1 MSELAP
7 WLRGLLAERL
17 GVGADAI
24 EPEAR
29 LNRYGLTSLIA
40 SSIVRAIEE
49 HTRRRLPPTL
59 VWDYPTLERL
69 TAFLEGRSDADAHVP
84 MEPLAADDP
93 IAIVGMACRLP
104 GASSLDGFWRL
115 LETETDAIREVP
127 ADRWPIDQL
136 YAADP
141 LAPGRMA
148 TRWGGFLDQV
158 DRFDAAFFGLSP
170 REAAQAD
177 PQQRLALE
185 LAWEALED
193 AAIRPSHLSGGRT
206 GVFLGA
212 MWSDYAR
219 LLSEREDIAQHT
231 ATGQDISIIS
241 ARIAYTLGLQ
251 GPALTIDT
259 ACSSALVAVHQ
270 ACQSLRIGE
279 STVALAGGVHL
290 LLAPE
295 SSIAMTKFGAMA
307 PDGRCKTFDSR
318 ANGYVRGEGGGI
330 VVLKPLS
337 AATRDGD
344 RVYALI
350 RGSAVNNDG
359 PSNGLT
365 APNPAAQRAMLRD
378 ALDSARVH
386 PHAIDYVEA
395 HGTGTALGDP
405 IEANALAAVLG
416 RDRPAG
422 RPLRIGSVKTN
433 IGHLEAAAGA
443 AGLIKTALALRNRWI
458 PASLHYQAPNP
469 AIDFATANLEVQS
482 QGGAWP
488 TAAPAPIAGVSS
500 FGFGG
505 TNSHVV
511 LQAVE
516 QAPTTN
522 AAQAKPVF
530 VFAGNGGNWAGMAL
544 GLMQELVFA
553 GTVQDCAR
561 LLAEL
566 GYPQPLLSV
575 LESAQVGDVALG
587 QPALCAFQLAFV
599 DLLDSWGIKPA
610 TVIGHSVGE
619 AAAAVTSGALS
630 RRDGLRLVLE
640 RSRLQASVAG
650 QGSMALVSAAAD
662 AVSRHLPAGV
672 TVAGENGPRATLIAG
687 SKASVAA
694 ACTALDSAGIVSLP
708 IDVPVAYHSAQMDP
722 LRPLLEQRLG
732 DLRPSP
738 ASVPMV
744 STVTG
749 KATDGPSLD
758 ASYWGR
764 NLREPVRFRQG
775 IEALVAAG
783 HRTFVEIAPHPLLVP
798 QIRQM
803 ATGAT
808 VIAPV
813 RRDAATPAAAQAAL
827 APLRQTAGA
836 EAVPHLLVLSARSAS
851 ALDAIARDWAE
862 RLPAAWPELCR
873 TALLGRERFS
883 HRLALWSPDGET
895 ARRRLLAGDYRRG
908 EVLPNAVVAF
918 DVTPLA
924 NESRESFLERCAE
937 AFVAGADLDALVDT
951 SSIPVSAPTYPF
963 ERERHWLG
971 PIDRGLSYAVEWET
985 VTLPETTWPVVPV
998 NGDAID
1004 AGLDAEAVAYA
1015 KAALLAVAVADIAPQ
1030 HGALVERLAA
1040 WQPIAGPPA
1049 TEGPVRDLMRR
1060 VGEAL
1065 PDILTGRVQPL
1076 EILFPGGAFDRAAAV
1091 YAAAPFAAA
1100 QKALGA
1106 IVGALGK
1113 RPLRIL
1119 EVGSGTG
1126 ALTAQLVPLLPPGS
1140 TLVCSDLSVAFL
1152 SHLKHR
1158 FGEGTL
1164 QTTTFD
1170 LDKPDGADGPFDV
1183 IVAANV
1189 LHATADLDAALRA
1202 LRQRLAPGGLLG
1214 LVELQRAPRWI
1225 DLVFGITEGW
1235 WRFRDDPNPR
1245 DHAVLDAAAWQARL
1259 SAQGFGDV
1267 DIRSDG
1273 DAHAV
1278 ILARAP
1284 ATQRLWRLWR
1294 PSATSPARLV
1304 DELIAQADD
1313 PTPLSIVHG
1322 ATLGDAA
1329 VAGAARALSLAHPH
1343 LIARS
1348 VELMDE
1354 SPRTLAA
1361 LDAMLSLPGDEDQVR
1376 LADGVPSV
1384 PRLSRLTP
1392 AAAEAPISPDALY
1405 IVAGGGGRLGQAI
1418 TRFLIDR
1425 GARHLLLVGRSAI
1438 KPVSHHGVTPR
1449 SLALDLTATD
1459 AAARLRAAIDRPLGA
1474 MIHAAGLADGP
1485 TEAVLA
1491 TKLAIAAT
1499 LERAADGLNP
1509 GFLLLF
1515 SSAAAVWGARGHVA
1529 YAAANRALDQW
1540 AVQARARGVPA
1551 TSIGFGR
1558 FEERGL
1564 LSADEDRALQES
1576 GLKAMAPADAFAA
1589 ALQAVKE
1596 DVAHRIVAAV
1606 DWPMFRATVEA
1617 RRRRPFFDRVA
1628 PVEVVAA
1635 KTTARTGAAA
1645 PIQLDR
1651 TGLAALVA
1659 DLLGHADASR
1669 LDPERGL
1676 FEQGLDSLLA
1686 VSLRRRLEEATGATV
1701 PAAILFAHPTLSL
1714 LGDWL
1719 AGQERV
1725 VPAIRTD
1732 SRDTNEPIAVI
1743 GMGCRFAGGA
1753 DTPQAYLDRLMTGED
1768 SLRHVPLTRPTAALW
1783 QGVPSTVQTAGF
1795 IDDVEKFDAAFF
1807 GLSPREA
1814 AQLDPQQ
1821 RLLLEVSWHALE
1833 DARLLPKE
1841 LNGRRAG
1848 VFVGA
1853 TGSDYASLARAN
1865 GGRALDAHSLVGQPS
1880 NTLAGRLAYQF
1891 GLHGPALT
1899 VDTACSSSLVA
1910 MHLAVNALRNG
1921 EADLALAGGVNL
1933 VLTPDT
1939 SLMLM
1944 NAGLLAPDGQCKVFD
1959 ASANG
1964 YVRGEGCGIVVL
1976 KPLGAAR
1983 RDGDRVLGVI
1993 RGSAV
1998 NHDGRSS
2005 SFTAP
2010 NGAAQAG
2017 VIRDA
2022 LSNAGVEAAA
2032 IDCIEAHGT
2041 GTQLGDPIELDALAD
2056 VFAGRER
2063 PLLIGSVKAAI
2074 GHAEAAAGIAAVIK
2088 TVHCLRAGRLPP
2100 QPHFH
2105 HRNPHARTD
2114 SPVQVATGGPIDA
2127 RFAGVSAFGASGT
2140 NAHIVIERGDPLP
2153 ANESAPALTAF
2164 NRQVHWLSEQAV
2176 VSGARHPVLGAPR
2189 RSARSRETVW
2199 EMRLDP
2205 GADWLRDHIVEGVIL
2220 MPAAGFLDMARRA
2233 GVAGLADVEFRAP
2246 LLVPA
2251 EGIAVQLV
2259 QDRETLTLYAA
2270 TKDDWSE
2277 IATARVASAAT
2288 TIDLP
2293 VGPKGQTTDRAEIG
2307 SALAARGFAFGPTY
2321 QTLDSLSLEGS
2332 DAAATLASPGELD
2345 PALLD
2350 SAIQTLTCLLPTEDV
2365 SMLPAR
2371 IALVS
2376 FGQAAIAH
2384 SARARLSHRTPA
2396 QATGDAVLYDDTG
2409 ALVAALQSV
2418 ELRAAPAEPGAW
2430 FHDLLWRPAT
2440 SDGRALAG
2448 RWHTISESGAGPIPA
2463 CDGIIDLRPLAARDP
2478 ATVVTDA
2485 VALVRHALTQI
2496 PPPRL
2501 VLVSRGASTASPVIA
2516 PEPSA
2521 AAVLMGLQPVIA
2533 SEHPELSCRWIDL
2546 DPDETDLPAD
2556 LDGEPGRYAM
2566 RQGKLLS
2573 PDIVKAPSLPAG
2585 RIRLAPGDKGS
2596 FDDLHFVPAAETA
2609 LNPGEVR
2616 VAVSAVGLNFKD
2628 VLAVLGRT
2636 ADPRLGLEAVGTV
2649 VATAPDVRHVA
2660 AGDSVIAFG
2669 PGALASE
2676 ATFAANRV
2684 VRRPPEL
2691 DVDTAASVAI
2701 AGLTA
2706 WYGLHDLAAIRPG
2719 MRVLIHAGA
2728 GGVGGMAIRI
2738 ARLAGARVFATAS
2751 HGKQRLALLNGAEAV
2766 GDSRSLDFVDAAHRW
2781 CGPDGFDVVLNA
2793 LGPEIADASA
2803 RLLRSDG
2810 TFLEIGNA
2818 PNATGVRRHFPYD
2831 LDQAI
2836 GQESGWFIDR
2846 MGKLLALLRDGRLA
2860 PPRRTVLPLVLAGEA
2875 LRALGQGRTVGKL
2888 VLTLPTAP
2896 MIRADASYLV
2906 TGGTGDVGRAL
2917 AGWLKDQGAGR
2928 VVVLARH
2935 ATQQPDPRFET
2946 VALDVTDR
2954 EALARLIDGLADLKG
2969 VVHAAGIV
2977 KDGTLAQLDPASVPE
2992 VLAPKIDGARHL
3004 DALTRDHALDFFVL
3018 VSSTAGSLA
3027 SPGQAAYASANAW
3040 LDALAA
3046 TRRATGRTATS
3057 IAFGP
3062 WMAGMYAAL
3071 NAPSRARLERDGF
3084 RPMAPRRAVAAF
3096 ARALADGAV
3105 HRLVMDRAADA
3116 QSRTV
3121 QPEGEARQSLLAL
3134 PASEQPAFL
3143 RADLEQRLVAL
3154 LGFPAGT
3161 RIEPHRA
3168 LRDLGLD
3175 SLLSVSLRNALAA
3188 GYGLDL
3194 PATLVFDHPT
3204 LVALSDH
3211 LLGSIVPP
3219 EAPVEES
3226 LDTLDEAALAALVER
3241 ELAAE

>member
-1 MSELAP
+1 VSELAS

-17 GVGADAI
+17 GVAADAI

-29 LNRYGLTSLIA
+29 LNRYGLTSLTA
-40 SSIVRAIEE
+40 ASIVTAIEA

-59 VWDYPTLERL
+59 AWDYPTLERL
-69 TAFLEGRSDADAHVP
+69 TAFLEGRPDADAHVP
-84 MEPLAADDP
+84 IVPLAADDP

-104 GASSLDGFWRL
+104 GASSLDDFWHL
-115 LETETDAIREVP
+115 LEAGTDAIREVP

-136 YAADP
+136 YDADP

-148 TRWGGFLDQV
+148 TRWGGFLESV

-193 AAIRPSHLSGGRT
+193 AAIRPSRLSGGRT

-219 LLSEREDIAQHT
+219 LLSGRDDIAQHT

-251 GPALTIDT
+251 GPALTINT

-270 ACQSLRIGE
+270 ACHSLRSGE

-290 LLAPE
+290 VLAPE

-307 PDGRCKTFDSR
+307 PDGRCKAFDSR

-344 RVYALI
+344 RVYAVI

-365 APNPAAQRAMLRD
+365 APNPSAQRAMLRD
-378 ALDSARVH
+378 ALDSAHVH
-386 PHAIDYVEA
+386 PHAVDYVEA

-422 RPLRIGSVKTN
+422 RALRIGSVKTN

-469 AIDFATANLEVQS
+469 AIDFAAANLEVQS
-482 QGGAWP
+482 KGGAWP
-488 TAAPAPIAGVSS
+488 TAAPNPIAGVSS

-505 TNSHVV
+505 TNSHVI

-516 QAPTTN
+516 PPATTTS
-522 AAQAKPVF
+522 AAQAKTVF
-530 VFAGNGGNWAGMAL
+530 VFAGNGGNWAGMAR
-544 GLMQELVFA
+544 GLMQEPVFA
-553 GTVQDCAR
+553 AALQDCDR

-566 GYPQPLLSV
+566 GYPQPLLPV
-575 LESAQVGDVALG
+575 LESAQVTDVALG
-587 QPALCAFQLAFV
+587 QPALCAFQLALV
-599 DLLDSWGIKPA
+599 DLLGTWGIKPA
-610 TVIGHSVGE
+610 AVIGHSVGE
-619 AAAAVTSGALS
+619 AAAAITSGALT

-640 RSRLQASVAG
+640 RSHLQASVAG
-650 QGSMALVSAAAD
+650 QGGMALVSAAAD
-662 AVSRHLPAGV
+662 AVGRHLPPGV
-672 TVAGENGPRATLIAG
+672 TIAGENGPRATLIAG
-687 SKASVAA
+687 SKPSVSA
-694 ACTALDSAGIVSLP
+694 ACAVLDKAGILSLP

-722 LRPLLEQRLG
+722 LRPQLEQRLR
-732 DLRPSP
+732 DLKPSP
-738 ASVPMV
+738 APIPMV

-749 KATDGPSLD
+749 VATDGPSLD

-775 IEALVAAG
+775 IETLVAAG
-783 HRTFVEIAPHPLLVP
+783 YRAFVEIGAHPLLVP

-803 ATGAT
+803 TPGAT
-808 VIAPV
+808 VIAPL
-813 RRDAATPAAAQAAL
+813 RRDAATSAAAQAAL
-827 APLRQTAGA
+827 APLRRAVGDGA
-836 EAVPHLLVLSARSAS
+836 IPRLLVLSARSAS
-851 ALDAIARDWAE
+851 ALEALARHWAA

-873 TALLGRERFS
+873 TALVGRERFA
-883 HRLALWSPDGET
+883 HRLALWSLDGET
-895 ARRRLLAGDYRRG
+895 ARRRLQTGDYRRG
-908 EVLPNAVVAF
+908 EASPNATIAF
-918 DVTPLA
+918 DGTPRE
-924 NESRESFLERCAE
+924 NENRESFLDRCAE
-937 AFVAGADLDALVDT
+937 AFVAGADLDGLADP
-951 SSIPVSAPTYPF
+951 SSGITSAPTYPF

-971 PIDRGLSYAVEWET
+971 AVDRGLSYTVDWET
-985 VTLPETTWPVVPV
+985 VTLPDTTWPGMSVEGDPV
-998 NGDAID
+998 DS
-1004 AGLDAEAVAYA
+1004 GLDAEAVAYA
-1015 KAALLAVAVADIAPQ
+1015 KAALAAVPAAEIAPR
-1030 HGALVERLAA
+1030 HRALAERFASWEPL
-1040 WQPIAGPPA
+1040 AGPPA
-1049 TEGPVRDLMRR
+1049 TEGAVRDLMRG

-1065 PDILTGRVQPL
+1065 PDILAGHVQPL
-1076 EILFPGGAFDRAAAV
+1076 EVLFPGGAFDRAAAV
-1091 YAAAPFAAA
+1091 YESAPFAAA

-1106 IVGALGK
+1106 IIGKLGT

-1126 ALTAQLVPLLPPGS
+1126 ALTAQLLPSLPPGS

-1152 SHLKHR
+1152 AHLKQR
-1158 FGEGTL
+1158 FGDAAAL

-1170 LDKPDGADGPFDV
+1170 LDKPEGADGPFDA

-1202 LRQRLAPGGLLG
+1202 LRRRLAPGGLLG

-1235 WRFRDDPNPR
+1235 WRFHDDPNPR
-1245 DHAVLDAAAWQARL
+1245 GHAVLDAEGWHSRL
-1259 SAQGFGDV
+1259 SALGFGDV
-1267 DIRSDG
+1267 EVRPDG

-1278 ILARAP
+1278 VLARAP
-1284 ATQRLWRLWR
+1284 AAQRLWR
-1294 PSATSPARLV
+1294 PAATTPAVLV

-1322 ATLGDAA
+1322 TSLADAA
-1329 VAGAARALSLAHPH
+1329 VAGATRSLSLTHPA

-1348 VELMDE
+1348 VELTDE
-1354 SPRTLAA
+1354 SPRALAV
-1361 LDAMLSLPGDEDQVR
+1361 LDAVLGLPGDEDQVR
-1376 LADGVPSV
+1376 LTDGVPSV
-1384 PRLSRLTP
+1384 PRLARLTP
-1392 AAAEAPISPDALY
+1392 AAAEASISPDTLY
-1405 IVAGGGGRLGQAI
+1405 IVAGGGGRLGQAM

-1438 KPVSHHGVTPR
+1438 PSFSHRGVIAR
-1449 SLALDLTATD
+1449 SLALDLTTAD
-1459 AAARLRAAIDRPLGA
+1459 AGARLRAAIDRPLGGL
-1474 MIHAAGLADGP
+1474 IHAAGVADGP
-1485 TEAVLA
+1485 TETVLA
-1491 TKLAIAAT
+1491 TKLAIAAA
-1499 LERAADGLNP
+1499 LEQAAEGLSL

-1515 SSAAAVWGARGHVA
+1515 SSAAAIWGARGHVA
-1529 YAAANRALDQW
+1529 YAAANRALDRW
-1540 AVQARARGVPA
+1540 AALARERSVPA

-1576 GLKAMAPADAFAA
+1576 GLKAMAPGDAFAA
-1589 ALQAVKE
+1589 ALQAVNE
-1596 DVAHRIVAAV
+1596 GAAHRIVAAV
-1606 DWPMFRATVEA
+1606 DWPLFRATVEA

-1628 PVEVVAA
+1628 PVETVTA
-1635 KTTARTGAAA
+1635 KTVARANAAA
-1645 PIQLDR
+1645 PAKLDR

-1686 VSLRRRLEEATGATV
+1686 VTLRRRLEEATGVAV

-1719 AGQERV
+1719 GGQERV
-1725 VPAIRTD
+1725 VPTAKAGA
-1732 SRDTNEPIAVI
+1732 RDNNEPIAII

-1753 DTPQAYLDRLMTGED
+1753 DTPAAYLDRLMTGED
-1768 SLRHVPLTRPTAALW
+1768 MVRQVPSTRPTAALW
-1783 QGVPSTVQTAGF
+1783 QAVPPTVQTAGF
-1795 IDDVEKFDAAFF
+1795 LDDVEKFDAAFF

-1821 RLLLEVSWHALE
+1821 RLLLEVSWHAIE
-1833 DARLLPKE
+1833 DARLSPKE

-1853 TGSDYASLARAN
+1853 TGSDYAGLARGL

-1910 MHLAVNALRNG
+1910 LHLAVNALRNG

-1933 VLTPDT
+1933 LLTPDT

-1944 NAGLLAPDGQCKVFD
+1944 NAGLLAPDGRCKVFD
-1959 ASANG
+1959 AGANG
-1964 YVRGEGCGIVVL
+1964 YVRGEGCGVIVL

-2022 LSNAGVEAAA
+2022 LSNAGVEAES

-2056 VFAGRER
+2056 VFAGRQR
-2063 PLLIGSVKAAI
+2063 PLLVGSVKAAI

-2088 TVHCLRAGRLPP
+2088 TVQSLRAGQLPP

-2105 HRNPHARTD
+2105 HRNPHARD
-2114 SPVQVATGGPIDA
+2114 GSPVQVAAGGAVDA

-2140 NAHIVIERGDPLP
+2140 NAHLVIERGDPLP
-2153 ANESAPALTAF
+2153 ANESAPLLTTF
-2164 NRQVHWLSEQAV
+2164 NRQVHWLAGQAV
-2176 VSGARHPVLGAPR
+2176 ASGARHPVLGEPR

-2199 EMRLDP
+2199 ETRLDP
-2205 GADWLRDHIVEGVIL
+2205 NADWLHDHVVDGTIL

-2233 GVAGLADVEFRAP
+2233 GVASLADVEFRAP

-2259 QDRETLTLYAA
+2259 QDRETLTLYAE
-2270 TKDDWSE
+2270 TDEDWRE
-2277 IATARVASAAT
+2277 IATARIASTPSVVDLPA
-2288 TIDLP
+2288 TIDA
-2293 VGPKGQTTDRAEIG
+2293 REIDG
-2307 SALAARGFAFGPTY
+2307 TEIASELTARGFAFGPTY
-2321 QTLDSLSLEGS
+2321 RTLGSLSR
-2332 DAAATLASPGELD
+2332 DAHHATATLEQVTESEPAMLD
-2345 PALLD
+2345 A
-2350 SAIQTLTCLLPTEDV
+2350 AIQTLTCLLPIEDI

-2371 IALVS
+2371 IARVDFL
-2376 FGQAAIAH
+2376 QAAAAH
-2384 SARARLSHRTPA
+2384 SARARLLQRTPA
-2396 QATGDAVLYDDTG
+2396 QATGDAALHDAAGAPAVVLQG
-2409 ALVAALQSV
+2409 V

-2430 FHDLLWRPAT
+2430 FHDVLWRPAT
-2440 SDGRALAG
+2440 EDGRALAG
-2448 RWHTISESGAGPIPA
+2448 RWHTIGPGAVRPIPP
-2463 CDGIIDLRPLAARDP
+2463 CDGVVDLRPLTARDP
-2478 ATVVTDA
+2478 ATVVTDT
-2485 VALVRHALTQI
+2485 VALVRQALAQT

-2501 VLVSRGASTASPVIA
+2501 VLVSRGASTSPPTIA
-2516 PEPSA
+2516 QQPSA

-2546 DPDETDLPAD
+2546 DPDESDLPSD
-2556 LDGEPGRYAM
+2556 LDGEPGRYAI

-2585 RIRLAPGDKGS
+2585 KIQLVPGAKGS
-2596 FDDLHFVPAAETA
+2596 FDDLHVVPAPEKA
-2609 LNPGEVR
+2609 LNAGEVR

-2628 VLAVLGRT
+2628 VLSVIGRT
-2636 ADPRLGLEAVGTV
+2636 DESRLGLEAVGTV
-2649 VATAPDVRHVA
+2649 IATAPDVRHLA
-2660 AGDSVIAFG
+2660 TGDSVIAFG
-2669 PGALASE
+2669 SGALASE
-2676 ATFAANRV
+2676 ATFAGNQV
-2684 VRRPPEL
+2684 VRRPPTL

-2719 MRVLIHAGA
+2719 MQVLIHAGA
-2728 GGVGGMAIRI
+2728 GGVGGMAIQI
-2738 ARLAGARVFATAS
+2738 AKLAGARVFATAS
-2751 HGKQRLALLNGAEAV
+2751 RGKQRLALLNGAEAV
-2766 GDSRSLDFVDAAHRW
+2766 GDSRSLDFVEAARGW
-2781 CGPDGFDVVLNA
+2781 CGPEGFDIVLNA

-2803 RLLRSDG
+2803 RLLRPDG
-2810 TFLEIGNA
+2810 VFLEIGSA
-2818 PNATGVRRHFPYD
+2818 PNATGVRRHFTYD

-2836 GQESGWFIDR
+2836 RRDPNWFVDR
-2846 MGKLLALLRDGRLA
+2846 MSKLLALLRDGKLA
-2860 PPRRTVLPLVLAGEA
+2860 PPRRTVLPLALTEEA

-2888 VLTLPTAP
+2888 VLKLPVAP
-2896 MIRADASYLV
+2896 AIHADASYLV

-2917 AGWLKDQGAGR
+2917 AGWLKDNGAGR
-2928 VVVLARH
+2928 VIVLGRRAPKE
-2935 ATQQPDPRFET
+2935 ADARFET
-2946 VALDVTDR
+2946 VAVDVTDR
-2954 EALARLIDGLADLKG
+2954 EVLARVIDGLPDLKG
-2969 VVHAAGIV
+2969 VIHAAGIV
-2977 KDGTLAQLDPASVPE
+2977 KDGTLAQLDPATVPK
-2992 VLAPKIDGARHL
+2992 VFAPKIDGARHL
-3004 DALTRDHALDFFVL
+3004 DALTRNRVLDFFVL

-3040 LDALAA
+3040 LDALATA
-3046 TRRATGRTATS
+3046 RRTAGHTATS
-3057 IAFGP
+3057 VAFGP

-3071 NAPSRARLERDGF
+3071 NAPARARLERDGF

-3116 QSRTV
+3116 HGRKIQ
-3121 QPEGEARQSLLAL
+3121 QDGAARQSLLAL
-3134 PASEQPAFL
+3134 PASEQPSSL

-3194 PATLVFDHPT
+3194 PATLIFDRPT
-3204 LVALSDH
+3204 LTALADH
-3211 LLGSIVPP
+3211 LLGLIVPQAAP
-3219 EAPVEES
+3219 AEEA
-3226 LDTLDEAALAALVER
+3226 LDTLDAEALAALVER

>member
-1 MSELAP
+1 MPDLAS

-17 GVGADAI
+17 GVAADAI

-29 LNRYGLTSLIA
+29 LNRYGLTSLTA
-40 SSIVRAIEE
+40 ASIVRAIEA

-69 TAFLEGRSDADAHVP
+69 TAFLEGRPDADAHVP
-84 MEPLAADDP
+84 IVPLAADDP

-104 GASSLDGFWRL
+104 GAPSLDDFWHL
-115 LETETDAIREVP
+115 LETGTDAIREVP

-136 YAADP
+136 YDVDP

-148 TRWGGFLDQV
+148 TRWGGFLESV

-193 AAIRPSHLSGGRT
+193 AAIRPSRLNGGRT

-219 LLSEREDIAQHT
+219 LLSGREDIAQHT

-270 ACQSLRIGE
+270 ACQSLRNGE

-290 LLAPE
+290 VLAPE

-307 PDGRCKTFDSR
+307 PDGRCKAFDSR

-344 RVYALI
+344 RVYAVI

-378 ALDSARVH
+378 ALDSAQVH
-386 PHAIDYVEA
+386 PHAVDYVEA

-422 RPLRIGSVKTN
+422 RALRIGSVKTN

-469 AIDFATANLEVQS
+469 AIDFAAANLEVQS
-482 QGGAWP
+482 TGGAWP
-488 TAAPAPIAGVSS
+488 TATPHPIAGVSS

-505 TNSHVV
+505 TNSHVI

-516 QAPTTN
+516 QPAPTAST
-522 AAQAKPVF
+522 AQTKTVF
-530 VFAGNGGNWAGMAL
+530 VFAGNGGNWAGMAR
-544 GLMQELVFA
+544 GLMQEPVFA
-553 GTVQDCAR
+553 ATLRDCDGI
-561 LLAEL
+561 LAGL

-575 LESAQVGDVALG
+575 LESAQVTDVALG
-587 QPALCAFQLAFV
+587 QPALCAFQLALV
-599 DLLDSWGIKPA
+599 DLLGAWGIRPA
-610 TVIGHSVGE
+610 AVIGHSVGE
-619 AAAAVTSGALS
+619 AAAAITSGALT

-650 QGSMALVSAAAD
+650 LGGMALVSAAAD
-662 AVSRHLPAGV
+662 AVGCHLPAGV
-672 TVAGENGPRATLIAG
+672 TIAGENGPRATLIAG
-687 SKASVAA
+687 SRSAVSA
-694 ACTALDSAGIVSLP
+694 ACAALDKAGIVSLP

-722 LRPLLEQRLG
+722 LRPQLEQRLR
-732 DLRPSP
+732 DLTPLP
-738 ASVPMV
+738 APIPMV

-749 KATDGPSLD
+749 VAAAGPSLD
-758 ASYWGR
+758 ACYWGR

-775 IEALVAAG
+775 VETLVAAG
-783 HRTFVEIAPHPLLVP
+783 YRAFVEIGAHPLLVP

-803 ATGAT
+803 AAGTT
-808 VIAPV
+808 VIAPL
-813 RRDAATPAAAQAAL
+813 RRDAATSVAAQAAL
-827 APLRQTAGA
+827 APLRQNGT
-836 EAVPHLLVLSARSAS
+836 EAAPRLLVLSARSAS
-851 ALDAIARDWAE
+851 ALDALARRWAE

-873 TALLGRERFS
+873 TALVGRERFA

-908 EVLPNAVVAF
+908 KASPTAVVAF
-918 DVTPLA
+918 DATPRE
-924 NESRESFLERCAE
+924 NESRESFLDRCAE
-937 AFVAGADLDALVDT
+937 AFVAGADLDALAD
-951 SSIPVSAPTYPF
+951 SSSGITSAPTYPF
-963 ERERHWLG
+963 ERERHWLSV
-971 PIDRGLSYAVEWET
+971 DRGLSYTVEWET
-985 VTLPETTWPVVPV
+985 LTLPDTAWPGISVDGDPV
-998 NGDAID
+998 DS
-1004 AGLDAEAVAYA
+1004 GLDAEAVAYA
-1015 KAALLAVAVADIAPQ
+1015 KAALAAVPAAEIAPR
-1030 HGALVERLAA
+1030 HRALAERLASWA
-1040 WQPIAGPPA
+1040 PLAGPPA
-1049 TEGPVRDLMRR
+1049 NDGPVRDLTRR

-1065 PDILTGRVQPL
+1065 PDILAGRAQPL
-1076 EILFPGGAFDRAAAV
+1076 DVLFPGGAFDRAAAV
-1091 YAAAPFAAA
+1091 YESAPFAAA

-1106 IVGALGK
+1106 IIGKLGT

-1126 ALTAQLVPLLPPGS
+1126 ALTAQLLPSLPTGS

-1152 SHLKHR
+1152 SHLKQR
-1158 FGEGTL
+1158 FDDAAAL

-1170 LDKPDGADGPFDV
+1170 LDRPEGVDGPFDA

-1202 LRQRLAPGGLLG
+1202 LRRRLAPGGLLG

-1245 DHAVLDAAAWQARL
+1245 SHALLDGEAWQARL
-1259 SAQGFGDV
+1259 SALGFGDIE
-1267 DIRSDG
+1267 IRLDG

-1284 ATQRLWRLWR
+1284 AAQRLWR
-1294 PSATSPARLV
+1294 PAAMSPAVLV
-1304 DELIAQADD
+1304 DELITQADD

-1322 ATLGDAA
+1322 TSLADAA
-1329 VAGAARALSLAHPH
+1329 VAGAARSLSLTHPA
-1343 LIARS
+1343 LIARC
-1348 VELMDE
+1348 VELMDD
-1354 SPRTLAA
+1354 SPRSPAA
-1361 LDAMLSLPGDEDQVR
+1361 LDAVLGLPGDEDQVR
-1376 LADGVPSV
+1376 LTDGVPSV
-1384 PRLSRLTP
+1384 PRLARLAP
-1392 AAAEAPISPDALY
+1392 AASEAPLSPDTLY
-1405 IVAGGGGRLGQAI
+1405 IVAGGGGRLGQAMA
-1418 TRFLIDR
+1418 RFLLDR

-1438 KPVSHHGVTPR
+1438 PPFAHRGVTAR
-1449 SLALDLTATD
+1449 SLALDLTTAD
-1459 AAARLRAAIDRPLGA
+1459 AGTRLRAAIDRPLGGLV
-1474 MIHAAGLADGP
+1474 HAAGVADGP
-1485 TEAVLA
+1485 TETVLA
-1491 TKLAIAAT
+1491 AKLAIATA
-1499 LERAADGLNP
+1499 LEQAAEGSNP

-1529 YAAANRALDQW
+1529 YAAANRALDRW
-1540 AVQARARGVPA
+1540 AALARERGVPA

-1558 FEERGL
+1558 FDERGL

-1576 GLKAMAPADAFAA
+1576 GLKAMVPADAFAA
-1589 ALQAVKE
+1589 ALQAVNE
-1596 DVAHRIVAAV
+1596 GVAHRIVAAV
-1606 DWPMFRATVEA
+1606 DWPLFRATVEA

-1628 PVEVVAA
+1628 PVERIAA
-1635 KTTARTGAAA
+1635 KTVARPNASA
-1645 PIQLDR
+1645 PTKLDR

-1686 VSLRRRLEEATGATV
+1686 VTLRRRLEEASGVAV

-1725 VPAIRTD
+1725 VPTVKAG
-1732 SRDTNEPIAVI
+1732 SRDRNEPIAII

-1753 DTPQAYLDRLMTGED
+1753 DTPAAYLDRLMTGED
-1768 SLRHVPLTRPTAALW
+1768 MLRQVPSTRPTAALW
-1783 QGVPSTVQTAGF
+1783 QAVPPTVQTAGF

-1833 DARLLPKE
+1833 DARLSPKE
-1841 LNGRRAG
+1841 LNGKRAG

-1853 TGSDYASLARAN
+1853 TGSDYAGLARAN

-1910 MHLAVNALRNG
+1910 LHLAVNALRNG

-1959 ASANG
+1959 TGANG
-1964 YVRGEGCGIVVL
+1964 YVRGEGCGVIVL
-1976 KPLGAAR
+1976 KPVDAAR

-2022 LSNAGVEAAA
+2022 LSNAGVEAEA

-2056 VFAGRER
+2056 VFSGRQR
-2063 PLLIGSVKAAI
+2063 PLPVGSVKAAI

-2088 TVHCLRAGRLPP
+2088 TVQCLRAGQLPP

-2105 HRNPHARTD
+2105 RRNPHARD
-2114 SPVQVATGGPIDA
+2114 GSPVQVATGGPIDA

-2140 NAHIVIERGDPLP
+2140 NAHVVIERGDPLP
-2153 ANESAPALTAF
+2153 ANESAPLLTTF
-2164 NRQVHWLSEQAV
+2164 NRQVHWLAEQAV
-2176 VSGARHPVLGAPR
+2176 VSGARHPVLGEPR

-2199 EMRLDP
+2199 ETRLDP
-2205 GADWLRDHIVEGVIL
+2205 NADWLRDHVVDGMVL

-2233 GVAGLADVEFRAP
+2233 GVAALADVEFRAP
-2246 LLVPA
+2246 LLVPG

-2259 QDRETLTLYAA
+2259 QDRETLTLYAEA
-2270 TKDDWSE
+2270 NDDWRE
-2277 IATARVASAAT
+2277 IATARIASAPSAV
-2288 TIDLP
+2288 DLP
-2293 VGPKGQTTDRAEIG
+2293 GAHAQEIDGAEIT
-2307 SALAARGFAFGPTY
+2307 SELATRGFGFGPTY
-2321 QTLDSLSLEGS
+2321 RTLDCLSRDDR
-2332 DAAATLASPGELD
+2332 DAASTFALPSELE
-2345 PALLD
+2345 PAILD
-2350 SAIQTLTCLLPTEDV
+2350 AAIQTLTCLLPIEDV

-2371 IALVS
+2371 IACVAFL
-2376 FGQAAIAH
+2376 QAKVAH
-2384 SARARLSHRTPA
+2384 RVRARLDRRAPA
-2396 QATGDAVLYDDTG
+2396 QATGDAALYDAAG
-2409 ALVAALQSV
+2409 APVVVLQGI

-2430 FHDLLWRPAT
+2430 FHDVLWRPAT
-2440 SDGRALAG
+2440 SEGRALVG
-2448 RWHTISESGAGPIPA
+2448 RWHTIGSGAADAIPP
-2463 CDGIIDLRPLAARDP
+2463 CDGVVDLRPLAARDP
-2478 ATVVTDA
+2478 ATVVTDT
-2485 VALVRHALTQI
+2485 VELVRQALAQT

-2501 VLVSRGASTASPVIA
+2501 VLVSRGASTAPPLVA
-2516 PEPSA
+2516 HEPAA
-2521 AAVLMGLQPVIA
+2521 AAVLMGLQAVIA
-2533 SEHPELSCRWIDL
+2533 SEHPELACRWIDL
-2546 DPDETDLPAD
+2546 DPDESDVPAD
-2556 LDGEPGRYAM
+2556 LDGETGRYAI
-2566 RQGKLLS
+2566 RQGKFLS
-2573 PDIVKAPSLPAG
+2573 PGIVKAPSLPAG
-2585 RIRLAPGDKGS
+2585 KIQLLPGAKGS
-2596 FDDLHFVPAAETA
+2596 FDDLHFVSAPEKA
-2609 LNPGEVR
+2609 LNAGEVR

-2628 VLAVLGRT
+2628 VLSVIGRT
-2636 ADPRLGLEAVGTV
+2636 DESRLGLEAVGTV
-2649 VATAPDVRHVA
+2649 IATAPDVRHVA

-2676 ATFAANRV
+2676 AIFTANRV
-2684 VRRPPEL
+2684 VRRPPDL

-2706 WYGLHDLAAIRPG
+2706 WYGLHDLAAIKPG

-2728 GGVGGMAIRI
+2728 GGVGGMAIQI

-2751 HGKQRLALLNGAEAV
+2751 RGKQRLARLSGAEAI
-2766 GDSRSLDFVDAAHRW
+2766 GDSSSLDFVEAARRW
-2781 CGPDGFDVVLNA
+2781 CPEGFDIVLNA

-2803 RLLRSDG
+2803 RLLRPDG
-2810 TFLEIGNA
+2810 VFLEIGNA
-2818 PNATGVRRHFPYD
+2818 PNATGVRRHFTYD

-2836 GQESGWFIDR
+2836 GRDPNWFVDR
-2846 MGKLLALLRDGRLA
+2846 MGKLLILLRDGKLV
-2860 PPRRTVLPLVLAGEA
+2860 PPRRTVLPLVLAEEA
-2875 LRALGQGRTVGKL
+2875 LRSLGQGRTVGKL
-2888 VLTLPTAP
+2888 VLKLPVAP
-2896 MIRADASYLV
+2896 TIQVDASYLV

-2917 AGWLKDQGAGR
+2917 AGWLKDNGAGR
-2928 VVVLARH
+2928 VIVLGRH
-2935 ATQQPDPRFET
+2935 PSKEADPRFES
-2946 VALDVTDR
+2946 VAVDVTDR
-2954 EALARLIDGLADLKG
+2954 EAVARVIDGLPNLKG
-2969 VVHAAGIV
+2969 VIHAAGIV
-2977 KDGTLAQLDPASVPE
+2977 KDGTLAQLDPATVPE

-3004 DALTRDHALDFFVL
+3004 DALTRDRALDFFVL

-3040 LDALAA
+3040 LDTLAA
-3046 TRRATGRTATS
+3046 ARRTAGQTATS
-3057 IAFGP
+3057 VAFGP

-3071 NAPSRARLERDGF
+3071 NAPARARLERDGF

-3116 QSRTV
+3116 HDQKI
-3121 QPEGEARQSLLAL
+3121 QQDGAAQQSLLAL
-3134 PASEQPAFL
+3134 AAPEQSAFL

-3204 LVALSDH
+3204 LTALADH
-3211 LLGSIVPP
+3211 LLGLIEPQA
-3219 EAPVEES
+3219 APVEEA
-3226 LDTLDEAALAALVER
+3226 LDTLDAEALAALVER